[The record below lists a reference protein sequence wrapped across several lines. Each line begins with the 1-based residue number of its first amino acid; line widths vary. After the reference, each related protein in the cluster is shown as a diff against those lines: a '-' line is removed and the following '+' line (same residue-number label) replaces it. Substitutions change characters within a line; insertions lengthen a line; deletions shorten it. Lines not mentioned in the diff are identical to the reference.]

1 MNDLNRGAMSSKL
14 DWTCTKI
21 HKKKKKRVDHAN
33 VGEKKRFLKR
43 DKVTS
48 FLTGKL
54 AVIC

>member
-21 HKKKKKRVDHAN
+21 HKIKKKRVDHAN

-54 AVIC
+54 AVIY